1 MTSCN
6 LLQGVGRA
14 AAASGLLGA
23 VVAEVLADARPQIL
37 CGQRVVQRHGEHG
50 EDHHRFHG
58 HQRQAAQTRPPG
70 RSLRL
75 VRATPAGVGCLRQAR
90 PHHVCGSFTSNQF
103 YGKTTTN
110 EHL

>member
-6 LLQGVGRA
+6 LLQGVLVRGTA
-14 AAASGLLGA
+14 AAASRLLGA

-50 EDHHRFHG
+50 EDHHRLHG

-75 VRATPAGVGCLRQAR
+75 VRATPGGVGCLRRELITADD
-90 PHHVCGSFTSNQF
+90 PHRVRLVHV
-103 YGKTTTN
+103 
-110 EHL
+110 EPVLR